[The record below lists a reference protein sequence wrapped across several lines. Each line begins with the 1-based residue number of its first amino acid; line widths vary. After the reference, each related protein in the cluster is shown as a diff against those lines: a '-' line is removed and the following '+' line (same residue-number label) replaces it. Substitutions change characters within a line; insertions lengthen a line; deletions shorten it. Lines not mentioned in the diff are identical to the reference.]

1 MTFWARIA
9 RAASLAAMGSRRRRI
24 GVLGIAV
31 AVFSLAASFA
41 QAELIARG
49 DLFVKFSGGITP
61 NALPRVSR
69 APITVSLAGTIRT
82 LSGERPPALRR
93 IAIAINRGGHLDTRG
108 LPICDRRQ
116 IEPSSGET
124 ALAVCGRALVGR
136 GSFAAEVAF
145 PEQASFPSAGRILA
159 FNARIDGQRA
169 ILAHIYGA
177 SPVPIT
183 RFIVFRIRD
192 RGGTYGTVLTGDVP
206 VSENRY
212 GYLKKISLSLHR
224 NFTYRGERHSY
235 LSASCA
241 APGNFP
247 GATFPFARA
256 SMGFADGRTLSSI
269 LTRSCKV
276 RG

>member
-1 MTFWARIA
+1 
-9 RAASLAAMGSRRRRI
+9 
-24 GVLGIAV
+24 VVGIAV
-31 AVFSLAASFA
+31 LAFGLCGGLA
-41 QAELIARG
+41 QAELTARG
-49 DLFVKFSGGITP
+49 DLFVKFSGGIAP
-61 NALPRVSR
+61 NALPRVAT
-69 APITVSLAGTIRT
+69 APITVSVAGTIRT
-82 LSGERPPALRR
+82 LSGKRPPALRQ
-93 IAIAINRGGHLDTRG
+93 IAIAINRGGQLDTEG
-108 LPICDRRQ
+108 LPTCSRRQ
-116 IEPSSGET
+116 IEPSSSDV
-124 ALAVCGRALVGR
+124 ALAVCGQALVGR

-145 PEQASFPSAGRILA
+145 PEQSSFPSGGRILA

-169 ILAHIYGA
+169 ILAHVYGA
-177 SPVPIT
+177 RPVPIT
-183 RFIVFRIRD
+183 RFIVFRIHD

-212 GYLKKISLSLHR
+212 GYLKRISLSLHR

-256 SMGFADGRTLSSI
+256 SMGFDDGRTLSSI
-269 LTRSCKV
+269 LTRSCRV